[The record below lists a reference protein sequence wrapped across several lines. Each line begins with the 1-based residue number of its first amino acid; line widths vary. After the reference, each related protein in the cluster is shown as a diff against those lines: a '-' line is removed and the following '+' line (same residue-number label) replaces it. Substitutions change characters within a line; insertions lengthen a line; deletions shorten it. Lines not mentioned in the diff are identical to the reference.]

1 MKSELSKTWVFRYA
15 PDSPDFI
22 GGKGSEK
29 MRFVAEPVARLI
41 EEFNKLPGIGPK
53 SAQRLAYHLLRGSDE
68 EATSLAEAILTL
80 KEKIKLCSVCFNI
93 TDCDPCLICQDT
105 ERDHSRICVVEKP
118 SDILP
123 LERTGK
129 YNGVYHVVH
138 GTISPAQGI
147 GPEEL
152 KIKEL
157 LARLQDG
164 SATEVIVA
172 TNPNVES
179 ETLAMYLQRIIT
191 PLGIRVTRLARG
203 LPFGAEL
210 EYADDLT
217 LGQAL
222 ENRRDF

>member
-1 MKSELSKTWVFRYA
+1 
-15 PDSPDFI
+15 
-22 GGKGSEK
+22 
-29 MRFVAEPVARLI
+29 MRFVAEPIARLI
-41 EEFNKLPGIGPK
+41 EELNKLPGIGPK
-53 SAQRLAYHLLRGSDE
+53 SAQRLAYHLLRSPDE
-68 EATSLAEAILTL
+68 EAKALAEAILTL
-80 KEKIKLCSVCFNI
+80 KEKIKLCSVCFNN
-93 TDCDPCLICQDT
+93 TDCDPCRICQDK
-105 ERDHSRICVVEKP
+105 ERDHSKICVVEKP

-123 LERTGK
+123 LEQTGK
-129 YNGVYHVVH
+129 YKGVYHVLH
-138 GTISPAQGI
+138 GTISPTQGV

-157 LARLQDG
+157 LARLKDG
-164 SATEVIVA
+164 SVTEVIVA

-179 ETLAMYLQRIIT
+179 ETMAMYLQRIIT

-222 ENRRDF
+222 ENRREF

>member
-1 MKSELSKTWVFRYA
+1 
-15 PDSPDFI
+15 
-22 GGKGSEK
+22 

-53 SAQRLAYHLLRGSDE
+53 SAQRLAYHLLRSSDE
-68 EATSLAEAILTL
+68 EAKALAEAILTL
-80 KEKIKLCSVCFNI
+80 KENIRLCTVCFNI
-93 TDCDPCLICQDT
+93 TDCDPCLVCQGK
-105 ERDHSRICVVEKP
+105 ERDHARICVVEKP

-129 YNGVYHVVH
+129 YGGVYHVLH
-138 GTISPAQGI
+138 GTISPTQGV

-157 LARLQDG
+157 LARLKDG
-164 SATEVIVA
+164 SVTEVIVA

-179 ETLAMYLQRIIT
+179 ETMAMYLQRIIA

-222 ENRRDF
+222 ENRREF

>member
-1 MKSELSKTWVFRYA
+1 
-15 PDSPDFI
+15 
-22 GGKGSEK
+22 
-29 MRFVAEPVARLI
+29 MRFVAEPIARLI
-41 EEFNKLPGIGPK
+41 EELNKLPGIGPK
-53 SAQRLAYHLLRGSDE
+53 SAQRLAYHLLRSPDE
-68 EATSLAEAILTL
+68 EAKALAEAILTL
-80 KEKIKLCSVCFNI
+80 KEKIKLCSVCFNN
-93 TDCDPCLICQDT
+93 TDCDPCRVCQDK
-105 ERDHSRICVVEKP
+105 ERDHSKICVVEKP

-123 LERTGK
+123 LEQTGK
-129 YNGVYHVVH
+129 YNGVYHVLH
-138 GTISPAQGI
+138 GTISPTQGV

-157 LARLQDG
+157 LARLKDG
-164 SATEVIVA
+164 SVTEVIVA

-179 ETLAMYLQRIIT
+179 ETMAMYLQRIIT

-222 ENRRDF
+222 ENRREF

>member
-1 MKSELSKTWVFRYA
+1 
-15 PDSPDFI
+15 
-22 GGKGSEK
+22 
-29 MRFVAEPVARLI
+29 MRFIAEPIAKLI

-53 SAQRLAYHLLRGSDE
+53 SAQRLTYHLLRNSEE
-68 EATSLAEAILTL
+68 EARALAEAIVTL
-80 KEKIKLCSVCFNI
+80 KEKVKLCSICFNN
-93 TDCDPCLICQDT
+93 TDGDACRICQDQ
-105 ERDHSRICVVEKP
+105 ERDHSKICVVERP

-123 LERTGK
+123 LEHTGK
-129 YNGVYHVVH
+129 YNGVYHVLH
-138 GTISPAQGI
+138 GTISPAQGV

-152 KIKEL
+152 KIKDL
-157 LARLQDG
+157 LARLQNG
-164 SATEVIVA
+164 SVTEVIIA

-179 ETLAMYLQRIIT
+179 ETMAMYLQRIIV

-222 ENRRDF
+222 EHRQEF

>member
-1 MKSELSKTWVFRYA
+1 
-15 PDSPDFI
+15 
-22 GGKGSEK
+22 

-53 SAQRLAYHLLRGSDE
+53 SAQRLTYHLLRSPDE
-68 EATSLAEAILTL
+68 EAKALAEAILTL
-80 KEKIKLCSVCFNI
+80 KEKLRLCSVCFNI
-93 TDCDPCLICQDT
+93 TDCDPCLVCQDK
-105 ERDHSRICVVEKP
+105 ERDHSKICVVEKP

-129 YNGVYHVVH
+129 YNGVYHVLH
-138 GTISPAQGI
+138 GTISPTQGI

-157 LARLQDG
+157 LVRLKDG
-164 SATEVIVA
+164 SVTEVIVA

-179 ETLAMYLQRIIT
+179 ETMAMYLQRIIA
-191 PLGIRVTRLARG
+191 PLDIHITRLARG

-222 ENRRDF
+222 ENRREF

>member
-1 MKSELSKTWVFRYA
+1 MLFL
-15 PDSPDFI
+15 
-22 GGKGSEK
+22 
-29 MRFVAEPVARLI
+29 AESVARLI

-53 SAQRLAYHLLRGSDE
+53 SAQRLAYYILRGTDE
-68 EATSLAEAILTL
+68 EAKALAEAILTL
-80 KEKIKLCSVCFNI
+80 KEQIKLCSVCFNI
-93 TDCDPCLICQDT
+93 TDCDPCRICRAE

-129 YNGVYHVVH
+129 YKGVYHVLH

-152 KIKEL
+152 KVKEL
-157 LARLQDG
+157 LTRLEDG
-164 SATEVIVA
+164 SITEVIVA

-179 ETLAMYLQRIIT
+179 ETMAMYLQRVIV
-191 PLGIRVTRLARG
+191 PMGIRVTRLARG

-217 LGQAL
+217 LGQAVVDRQ
-222 ENRRDF
+222 EF

>member
-1 MKSELSKTWVFRYA
+1 MSV
-15 PDSPDFI
+15 
-22 GGKGSEK
+22 
-29 MRFVAEPVARLI
+29 VAEPIARLI
-41 EEFNKLPGIGPK
+41 EELNKLPGIGPK
-53 SAQRLAYHLLRGSDE
+53 SAKRLAYHILRSPDE
-68 EATSLAEAILTL
+68 EAKALAEAILTL
-80 KEKIKLCSVCFNI
+80 KEKIKLCSLCFNN
-93 TDCDPCLICQDT
+93 TDCDPCRICQDK
-105 ERDHSRICVVEKP
+105 ERDHSKICVVEKP

-123 LERTGK
+123 LEQTGK
-129 YNGVYHVVH
+129 YNGVYHVLH
-138 GTISPAQGI
+138 GTISPTQGV

-157 LARLQDG
+157 LARLKDG
-164 SATEVIVA
+164 SITEVIVA

-179 ETLAMYLQRIIT
+179 ETMAMYLQRIIT

-222 ENRRDF
+222 ENRREF